1 MKKTFFKKE
10 TEKELTN
17 LRQEYDALKYLKQ
30 VVDNKLKL
38 VIVLFEEI
46 NSLNYLKNLNLKG

>member
-46 NSLNYLKNLNLKG
+46 NSLNYFKKI